1 MNNFNTGEPGLQFLD
16 EGTRIAVEDMLSMSG
31 LSMSEL
37 LALVEH
43 GAFDPEGASI
53 EAWTFSAR
61 SAFVARRA
69 AGLRSEFGLD
79 TSGTSLVFGLLE
91 RIDELERRL
100 RELECQLLR

>member
-1 MNNFNTGEPGLQFLD
+1 MSNYNTGDPVLQFLD
-16 EGTRIAVEDMLSMSG
+16 DGTRIALEDMLTLSGFSMN
-31 LSMSEL
+31 EL
-37 LALVEH
+37 VALVEH

-79 TSGTSLVFGLLE
+79 TTGTSLVFGLLE
-91 RIDELERRL
+91 RIEELERRL
-100 RELECQLLR
+100 REMECQLLR